1 MADTPQTKLA
11 DLLPRNWVAEPLR
24 QKAA

>member
-11 DLLPRNWVAEPLR
+11 DLLPWNWVAEPLR